1 MNQNGVCKE
10 NEITF
15 SLKNAKNPDQ
25 NEDEHF
31 VIVMMVNLKWA
42 RIEDEP
48 DKVKK
53 YDPSQLHNP
62 SVQG

>member
-1 MNQNGVCKE
+1 MG
-10 NEITF
+10 
-15 SLKNAKNPDQ
+15 SAKKKRSNPDQ
-25 NEDEHF
+25 NEGENF
-31 VIVMMVNLKWA
+31 LIVMMVNLKWA

-53 YDPSQLHNP
+53 YDPSQLHPP